1 MPGWQSMLHPA
12 GPQAGRIETLWWFLF
27 WTAATVWTLV
37 VLGALVGAWRRRRV
51 PPEATIAESNR
62 RITPVV
68 SGLVGVT
75 ALVLFA
81 FLVTSFFTGR
91 ALATVP
97 SDKPIS
103 VVVNGHQWWWEFTY
117 EDSVT
122 SRRLTT
128 ANELHVP
135 VGRPVLFKIQS
146 NDVIHSFWAPALHG
160 KRDAVPGHTGITWFQ
175 ADTPGV
181 YRGQCAEFC
190 GFQHAKMAFL
200 VIAESRDRYERWY
213 AEQLQGAAESSDS
226 MVKRGQDVFQA
237 SACIMC
243 HSVQGTHAG
252 ASAGPDLTHLASR
265 RTIAAGSLPNT
276 PGNLA
281 GWIVNPQGVKPGA
294 LMPANQLDPKD
305 LQALLAYLESLK

>member
-1 MPGWQSMLHPA
+1 MPGWQSVLHPA
-12 GPQAGRIETLWWFLF
+12 GPQAARIAHLWWFLF
-27 WTAATVWTLV
+27 ATAAVVWVLV
-37 VLGALVGAWRRRRV
+37 VVASVVGAWRRRRL
-51 PPEATIAESNR
+51 PPDETIVEANR
-62 RITPVV
+62 RLAPVV
-68 SGLVGVT
+68 GGLVGLT
-75 ALVLFA
+75 TLVLLA

-97 SDKPIS
+97 DDRPLA
-103 VVVNGHQWWWEFTY
+103 VVVTGHQWWWEFTY
-117 EDSVT
+117 EDTTT
-122 SRRLTT
+122 SRRLTV

-135 VGRPVLFKIQS
+135 VGRPVLFKVQS
-146 NDVIHSFWAPALHG
+146 NDVIHSFWAPTLHG
-160 KRDAVPGHTGITWFQ
+160 KRDGVPGHTGITWFQ
-175 ADTPGV
+175 ADTAGI

-190 GFQHAKMAFL
+190 GAQHAKMAFL
-200 VIAESRDRYERWY
+200 VVAEPKDRYARWY
-213 AEQLQGAAESSDS
+213 DEQLQGAADS
-226 MVKRGQDVFQA
+226 PDSIVRRGQEVFQA

-252 ASAGPDLTHLASR
+252 ATAGPDLTHLASR
-265 RTIAAGSLPNT
+265 RTIAAGTLPNT